1 MSVKYWKQLELCRVY
16 VCRSSL
22 PATDV
27 TGELG
32 SLARFLSAVSTRP
45 DMVAC
50 SGCPVEFAKT
60 IDQSE
65 YFTQGVQS
73 CFRFEHLSLERLMHK
88 TSYSVFGHIDFFSV
102 LQALMVSLG
111 GSLVEDWV
119 MRHPELVRVSNPMAQ
134 FLSFVV
140 LIGKK
145 DGGSESQDL
154 IFKFI
159 WPCGFTGYHHL
170 SARGQDLAHSLP
182 GIVR

>member
-50 SGCPVEFAKT
+50 SGCPVDIAKT
-60 IDQSE
+60 INQSE

-73 CFRFEHLSLERLMHK
+73 CFRFEHLSLARLMHK

-119 MRHPELVRVSNPMAQ
+119 MRHPELVRVSNPMAH

-140 LIGKK
+140 LNGKR

-154 IFKFI
+154 IFKVHLAM
-159 WPCGFTGYHHL
+159 WVYRLSPLVSSRSRPCPLF
-170 SARGQDLAHSLP
+170 ARHC
-182 GIVR
+182 

>member
-1 MSVKYWKQLELCRVY
+1 MSVKYWNQLELCRVY

-32 SLARFLSAVSTRP
+32 SLARLLSAVSTRP

-73 CFRFEHLSLERLMHK
+73 CFRFEHLSLARLMHK
-88 TSYSVFGHIDFFSV
+88 TSYSVFGHKDFFSV

-111 GSLVEDWV
+111 GSLAEDWV
-119 MRHPELVRVSNPMAQ
+119 MRHPELARVSNPMAH
-134 FLSFVV
+134 FVSYVV
-140 LIGKK
+140 LIGKREG
-145 DGGSESQDL
+145 DSESQDL
-154 IFKFI
+154 IFKV
-159 WPCGFTGYHHL
+159 HL
-170 SARGQDLAHSLP
+170 DLWVYRLSPLASSRSKLCPLFARHC
-182 GIVR
+182 